1 MSDDLFSIL
10 RDYPQIYLACH
21 SSHRARK
28 GKKAAITTRDATFLA
43 HIADGAFAE
52 PATLARHLALARS
65 TVSEE
70 LKRLRALGLVAM
82 DAADSDGRRKRIELT
97 DAGRQAIV
105 GASVLDA
112 ARVRLLLE
120 HLTARDRRA
129 AVKGLRLLAEG
140 ARALAD
146 GAKTDK
152 QRGGTR

>member
-28 GKKAAITTRDATFLA
+28 GKTAAITARDATFLA
-43 HIADGAFAE
+43 HIADDGFTTPGA
-52 PATLARHLALARS
+52 LARHLSLSRS

-82 DAADSDGRRKRIELT
+82 VGAADDGRRVRIELS
-97 DAGRQAIV
+97 DAGREAIV
-105 GASVLDA
+105 GSSVLDA
-112 ARVRLLLE
+112 DRVRAVLGQLRPAE
-120 HLTARDRRA
+120 RKA
-129 AVKGLRLLAEG
+129 AVKGLHLLAQA

-146 GAKTDK
+146 G
-152 QRGGTR
+152 GTRKTEAKR

>member
-43 HIADGAFAE
+43 HIADGGFTTPGA
-52 PATLARHLALARS
+52 LARHLSLARS

-70 LKRLRALGLVAM
+70 LKRLRALGLVATEGV
-82 DAADSDGRRKRIELT
+82 ADDGRRLRIELS
-97 DAGRQAIV
+97 DAGREAIV
-105 GASVLDA
+105 GSSVLDA
-112 ARVRLLLE
+112 ERVRAVLGQLRPAE
-120 HLTARDRRA
+120 RKT
-129 AVKGLRLLAEG
+129 AVKGLHLLAQA

-146 GAKTDK
+146 GGKRKAETK
-152 QRGGTR
+152 R